1 MEAVAQCSGLHWSWG
16 GGCCMH
22 PGFVTY
28 SQKDHCSRC
37 THAAFASSAVDE
49 VQTLLGEVPDAFMS
63 THLHAKVCRF
73 GGLIG
78 PPQSSGTESPATL
91 HVLVAAQCLRSTKVT
106 LSRLLMAEI
115 GGQKEDSA
123 SSSI

>member
-1 MEAVAQCSGLHWSWG
+1 
-16 GGCCMH
+16 MH

-28 SQKDHCSRC
+28 SQKDHCSHC
-37 THAAFASSAVDE
+37 THAAFASPAMDK
-49 VQTLLGEVPDAFMS
+49 VQTPLGEVPVAFVWD
-63 THLHAKVCRF
+63 LPHAKACRF

-91 HVLVAAQCLRSTKVT
+91 HVLVAAQCWRSTNVT
-106 LSRLLMAEI
+106 LSRLLMAGI
-115 GGQKEDSA
+115 GGQKEDRA